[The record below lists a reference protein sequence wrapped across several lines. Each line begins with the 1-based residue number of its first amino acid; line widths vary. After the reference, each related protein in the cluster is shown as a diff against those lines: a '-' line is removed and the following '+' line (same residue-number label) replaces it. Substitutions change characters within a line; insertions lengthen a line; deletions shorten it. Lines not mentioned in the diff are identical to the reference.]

1 MATTVTDP
9 IDLKIGY
16 EFDALDT
23 DGDGIVTWEDYQDI
37 VDRHAVVFGLSP
49 HDRRIRAVRAT
60 YGLLWQEFLRHT
72 AVAADQGLTKEQYI
86 RACRATSLD
95 TSRIKMTEAAPH
107 AVFDALDLDGDNKVS
122 ESDFSRYLS
131 EVRRI
136 AMPGTMDAFAALD
149 TDGDGFISRNEF
161 IRSVREFLRS
171 DDLDRPGSL
180 YFGRLQQS

>member
-1 MATTVTDP
+1 MTTDP

-23 DGDGIVTWEDYQDI
+23 DGDGIVVWGDYQDI
-37 VDRHAVVFGLSP
+37 VDRHAAVFRLS
-49 HDRRIRAVRAT
+49 HEDRRIRAVRAT

-72 AVAADQGLTKEQYI
+72 GVAADEGLTRDQYI
-86 RACRATSLD
+86 RACRAASLD
-95 TSRIKMTEAAPH
+95 SSRIKMMEAAPH
-107 AVFDALDLDGDNKVS
+107 AVFDALDRDNDNKVS
-122 ESDFSRYLS
+122 RSDFSRYLK

-136 AMPGTMDAFAALD
+136 TAPGSMDAFAALD
-149 TDGDGFISRNEF
+149 TDGDGYITRNEF

-171 DDLDRPGSL
+171 EDLERPGSL